1 MPLCKGIRFFETTRG
16 SGGLPP
22 VVLIHGAGCDH
33 LIWPPALRRMDKLRV
48 IAPDLP
54 GHGNSERKP
63 CASIRGYAERML
75 QFLDD
80 RGVFHVAVAGHS
92 MGALI
97 ALEMARLAPE
107 QVTCLALISAGLE
120 PLSST
125 RIAHL
130 IDQPLDP
137 NLVRRILTETFFS
150 SSTPPGVKD
159 IVLKNFDILQAGQIL
174 RDWRLCLGHD
184 PGFEGVSPALPVCVI
199 SGEDDQIIRPAS
211 ARAIAG
217 RFQHSYFHSVKNAGH
232 MLIQE
237 QPQVIATILAAFF
250 KECFSPIQSPEA
262 VHPLS
267 RNTFQ
272 FSPPS

>member
-1 MPLCKGIRFFETTRG
+1 VPLCKGIRFFETTRG

-22 VVLIHGAGCDH
+22 VVLIHGVGCDH
-33 LIWPPALRRMDKLRV
+33 LIWPTALRRLDGLRV

-63 CASIRGYAERML
+63 CASIRGYAERLL

-80 RGVFHVAVAGHS
+80 RGFYHAAIAGHS

-107 QVTCLALISAGLE
+107 QVTCLAIIGAGLE
-120 PLSST
+120 PLSSP

-137 NLVRRILTETFFS
+137 NMVRQILMETFFS
-150 SSTPPGVKD
+150 PSTPAGVKD
-159 IVLKNFDILQAGQIL
+159 MVLKDFNPLQAGQIL
-174 RDWRLCLGHD
+174 RDWRLCLD
-184 PGFEGVSPALPVCVI
+184 YDTRFEGVSPALPVCVI
-199 SGEDDQIIRPAS
+199 SGADDRIMPPAS

-217 RFQHSYFHSVKNAGH
+217 RFKQCYFHLIKNAGH

-237 QPQVIATILAAFF
+237 QPQVIATILIAFF
-250 KECFSPIQSPEA
+250 KDSFSPIQSPETI
-262 VHPLS
+262 HPLS
-267 RNTFQ
+267 RNTYQ

>member
-1 MPLCKGIRFFETTRG
+1 VPLCKGIRFFETTRG
-16 SGGLPP
+16 SGGVPP

-33 LIWPPALRRMDKLRV
+33 LIWPPALRRLDRLRV

-63 CASIRGYAERML
+63 CASIRGYAERLL

-80 RGVFHVAVAGHS
+80 RGVFHAALAGHS

-97 ALEMARLAPE
+97 ALEMARLAPD
-107 QVTCLALISAGLE
+107 QVTCLAVIGAGLE
-120 PLSST
+120 PLSSP

-130 IDQPLDP
+130 IDQPLEP
-137 NLVRRILTETFFS
+137 NLVRQILTETFFS
-150 SSTPPGVKD
+150 SSTPSGVKE
-159 IVLKNFDILQAGQIL
+159 IVLKNFDTLQAGQIL
-174 RDWRLCLGHD
+174 RDWRLCLD
-184 PGFEGVSPALPVCVI
+184 YEPWLEGVSPGMPVCVI
-199 SGEDDQIIRPAS
+199 SGEDDQIIRRAS

-217 RFQHSYFHSVKNAGH
+217 RFQHSFFHSVKNAGH

-237 QPQVIATILAAFF
+237 QPQVIATILTAFF
-250 KECFSPIQSPEA
+250 KDCFSPIQSPEG

-267 RNTFQ
+267 KNTYQ
-272 FSPPS
+272 LSPPL

>member
-1 MPLCKGIRFFETTRG
+1 MPLCKGIRYFETARG

-33 LIWPPALRRMDKLRV
+33 LVWPPALRRLDGMRV

-63 CASIRGYAERML
+63 CASIRRYAERLL

-80 RGVFHVAVAGHS
+80 RGIFHAAVAGHS

-97 ALEMARLAPE
+97 ALEMAKLAPD
-107 QVTCLALISAGLE
+107 QVTCLAVIGAGLE
-120 PLSST
+120 PLSSP

-130 IDQPLDP
+130 IDQPLEP
-137 NLVRRILTETFFS
+137 NLIRQILMETFFS
-150 SSTPPGVKD
+150 SPTPPGVKE
-159 IVLKNFDILQAGQIL
+159 VMLKNLDTLQSGKIL
-174 RDWRLCLGHD
+174 RDWRLCLGYE
-184 PGFEGVSPALPVCVI
+184 PGFEGVSPGMPVCVI
-199 SGEDDQIIRPAS
+199 SGEDDRIVSPAS
-211 ARAIAG
+211 ARALAG
-217 RFQHSYFHSVKNAGH
+217 RFHHSFFHPVKNAGH

-237 QPQVIATILAAFF
+237 QPQAIATILAAFL
-250 KECFSPIQSPEA
+250 KYCFSPIQSPEA

-267 RNTFQ
+267 KNKYQ
-272 FSPPS
+272 LSPPS

>member
-1 MPLCKGIRFFETTRG
+1 VPLCKGIRFFETTRG
-16 SGGLPP
+16 TGGLPP
-22 VVLIHGAGCDH
+22 VILIHGAGCDH
-33 LIWPPALRRMDKLRV
+33 LIWPPALRRLDGLRV

-63 CASIRGYAERML
+63 CASISGYAERLL

-80 RGVFHVAVAGHS
+80 RGVFHAAVAGHS

-107 QVTCLALISAGLE
+107 QVTCLALIGAGLE
-120 PLSST
+120 PLSSP
-125 RIAHL
+125 RIARL

-137 NLVRRILTETFFS
+137 NLVRQNLMETFFS
-150 SSTPPGVKD
+150 SSTSAGVKN
-159 IVLKNFDILQAGQIL
+159 IVLKNFDTLQAGQIL
-174 RDWRLCLGHD
+174 RDWRLCLGYD

-199 SGEDDQIIRPAS
+199 CGEDDRIVPPAS

-237 QPQVIATILAAFF
+237 QPQDIASILAAFF

-267 RNTFQ
+267 RNTYQ
-272 FSPPS
+272 FSHPT